1 MIRLK
6 NEKEIDGI
14 RKSCHALADLF
25 REVVPQVEPGMST
38 KDIDDLVVKF
48 IKQGVEQS
56 LDHPCSTQDV
66 PSGCRDGH
74 VIGVL
79 HQFRIPHDC
88 GKR

>member
-38 KDIDDLVVKF
+38 KDIDD
-48 IKQGVEQS
+48 
-56 LDHPCSTQDV
+56 CS
-66 PSGCRDGH
+66 
-74 VIGVL
+74 
-79 HQFRIPHDC
+79 
-88 GKR
+88 